1 MCRYNSLTKAIKS
14 MIVTYEK
21 TKELVREASITE
33 KITQKRKMHLF
44 DQVKLHI
51 KLNLRKAL
59 WSVRMRNRNDYWTI
73 FRNLL

>member
-33 KITQKRKMHLF
+33 EITQKRKMHLF
-44 DQVKLHI
+44 DLKF
-51 KLNLRKAL
+51 
-59 WSVRMRNRNDYWTI
+59 T
-73 FRNLL
+73 

>member
-33 KITQKRKMHLF
+33 KITQKRKMQLF

-59 WSVRMRNRNDYWTI
+59 
-73 FRNLL
+73 

>member
-51 KLNLRKAL
+51 NLNLRKAL
-59 WSVRMRNRNDYWTI
+59 
-73 FRNLL
+73 